1 MLCKCQSTLVRKQD
15 YIVLIMRHALCWI
28 LCMLTTFQGGS
39 LCPGATCITASRST
53 WYLYTGSL
61 IACTLMF
68 FCNWSFMVSLQLT
81 QMCMKVV
88 GICSSGQVD
97 GTYRT
102 GRKLLL
108 ELDTHGPLYRYVA
121 GFPKKNVMIC
131 KGCTAKNLT
140 GVVVQKELVGQGVH
154 GLSVWV
160 FDTGTI
166 VHNVRH
172 SSASLK
178 IPALYVSSAGLR
190 ACLMTIWAFKVVSND
205 ICSCMHQM

>member
-1 MLCKCQSTLVRKQD
+1 ML
-15 YIVLIMRHALCWI
+15 I
-28 LCMLTTFQGGS
+28 
-39 LCPGATCITASRST
+39 
-53 WYLYTGSL
+53 
-61 IACTLMF
+61 
-68 FCNWSFMVSLQLT
+68 CNWTFMGSLQLI

-88 GICSSGQVD
+88 GVCSSVQEGQVD
-97 GTYRT
+97 GNYGT

-178 IPALYVSSAGLR
+178 ISVLYASSAGLR
-190 ACLMTIWAFKVVSND
+190 ACLMTIWASKVVSND
-205 ICSCMHQM
+205 ICSCMHQMW